1 MEEPKK
7 TARKQPS
14 PGVEHFSST
23 LKRHD
28 LHFARRPCRILQINT
43 GLLCDLACKH
53 CHLEAGP
60 QRREIMSPET
70 MQEVVA
76 FARRGNFEM
85 IDVTGGAPEL
95 VPGIAGFLSELADCA
110 PHVLLRSNLTA
121 LGGKAREE
129 LLATLCRHRI
139 ALVVSFPSLREAQV
153 EAQRGSGVWEKSLA
167 MLNRLNELG
176 YGRADSGLELHLAV
190 NPGGAFLPANQESME
205 KRYRRELEKRWGI
218 VFNRLFTL
226 TNAPLGRFKH
236 WLEKSGNYQGY
247 MRKLAESFNPEAVP
261 AVMCREQISVSWDG
275 TVFDCDF
282 HLAAGICQ
290 GEKRTQVRDLPGPP
304 PEGTPIAT
312 ADHCY
317 ACTAGAGFT

>member
-1 MEEPKK
+1 MEESQKS
-7 TARKQPS
+7 AELEAS
-14 PGVEHFSST
+14 SGVEHFSCT
-23 LKRHD
+23 LKRHE
-28 LHFARRPCRILQINT
+28 LHFARRRCRILQINT

-60 QRREIMSPET
+60 QRREIMTAET
-70 MQEVVA
+70 MQEVIA
-76 FARRGNFEM
+76 FAHRGNFEM
-85 IDVTGGAPEL
+85 VDVTGGAPEL
-95 VPGIAGFLSELADCA
+95 VPGIAGFLSELAGCA
-110 PHVLLRSNLTA
+110 PNVLLRSNLTA

-176 YGRADSGLELHLAV
+176 YGRAGSGLELHLAV
-190 NPGGAFLPANQESME
+190 NPGGAFLAAKQESME
-205 KRYRRELEKRWGI
+205 KRYRRELENRWGI

-226 TNAPLGRFKH
+226 TNVPLGRFKH
-236 WLEKSGNYQGY
+236 WLENSGNYQGY
-247 MRKLAESFNPEAVP
+247 MRKLAEAFNPGAVP
-261 AVMCREQISVSWDG
+261 ALMCREQISVSWDG
-275 TVFDCDF
+275 YVFDCDF

-290 GEKRTQVRDLPGPP
+290 GEKRTHVRELSAPP